1 MIPFGQCGWRCVGPC
16 AADVGVGSTDQHALV
31 VDVDHRVG
39 RGLAID
45 GWSCVVGHAARAN
58 GADYRT
64 FVVDDLG
71 NADFYQAGVH
81 GEVRGGAW
89 RALVGSSVFD
99 HAVEAMV
106 TIGQWGAGGEAP
118 VAAAVG
124 GGKYLPCRSAA
135 LEDKGKLIL
144 FSLEHEPHKA
154 CGCQHPSQACG
165 GQRRRMMYLCSFP
178 DELRA
183 VSQVNPERSAAV
195 NGCHYFVHMV
205 FTPFVSSVYGHTL
218 SANDLTCSSSTSRFS
233 SACCLEE
240 PLAKAY
246 IFNLS
251 SVPEGLMM
259 I

>member
-16 AADVGVGSTDQHALV
+16 AGDVGVGGADQHALV

-45 GWSCVVGHAARAN
+45 GWSCVVGHAARAD

-118 VAAAVG
+118 VAAGIHRYATDFHTFVIDDRRGARLSGAANGRGVVVG
-124 GGKYLPCRSAA
+124 GVVVVDLADNRADVVGQGFAA
-135 LEDKGKLIL
+135 GRYRGAGVDDDGV
-144 FSLEHEPHKA
+144 
-154 CGCQHPSQACG
+154 G
-165 GQRRRMMYLCSFP
+165 
-178 DELRA
+178 
-183 VSQVNPERSAAV
+183 V
-195 NGCHYFVHMV
+195 
-205 FTPFVSSVYGHTL
+205 
-218 SANDLTCSSSTSRFS
+218 
-233 SACCLEE
+233 
-240 PLAKAY
+240 
-246 IFNLS
+246 
-251 SVPEGLMM
+251 
-259 I
+259 